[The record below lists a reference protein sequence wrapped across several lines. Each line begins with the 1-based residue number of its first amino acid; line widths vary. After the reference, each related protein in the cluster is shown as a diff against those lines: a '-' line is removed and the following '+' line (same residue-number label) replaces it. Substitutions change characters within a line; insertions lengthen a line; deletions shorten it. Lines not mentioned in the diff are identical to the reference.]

1 MKHELK
7 ERLRAGET
15 VAICNPDFPT
25 PRLIEFIG
33 TLGFDTVFIDC
44 EHASTDFAAVEE
56 LARAARSCSMA
67 SVVRPWSNE
76 SGLIN
81 RYLSCGVDG
90 IQTPHVDSVA
100 EAKAIIEGISQWEG
114 DHKEKLLVV
123 MMESE
128 KALSNLQQMLAAIDA
143 DVFYIGAV
151 DLAQSMG
158 LKGQPGHPRVRNA
171 VEAAIETI
179 AKSGRVAGMNV
190 QGDLDAVAHYRRLG
204 LRWINVHLK
213 TFVSNEARNFL
224 GNIRAAMNTDR
235 PFGI

>member
-1 MKHELK
+1 MKHGLK
-7 ERLRAGET
+7 ERLKAGET

-76 SGLIN
+76 PGLIN

-114 DHKEKLLVV
+114 DHKEKLLLV
-123 MMESE
+123 MIEFR
-128 KALSNLQQMLAAIDA
+128 KGTLQPAANARCDRCR
-143 DVFYIGAV
+143 
-151 DLAQSMG
+151 
-158 LKGQPGHPRVRNA
+158 RV
-171 VEAAIETI
+171 
-179 AKSGRVAGMNV
+179 
-190 QGDLDAVAHYRRLG
+190 LYRRCG
-204 LRWINVHLK
+204 PRPVYGPK
-213 TFVSNEARNFL
+213 GSARASS
-224 GNIRAAMNTDR
+224 RS
-235 PFGI
+235 